1 MEANKTISHKKAEFF
16 SDNKE
21 EIQKGQIN
29 LLGLKGMEVK
39 RRTDP
44 NGFTYSLPA
53 VSIEGYSVDSVKGG
67 QNEAIF
73 TMLSKAPEMLEL
85 LLKTKEKLETDIK
98 HDSLVGAF
106 TKDHHKLLAEI
117 DAVLRHIID

>member
-1 MEANKTISHKKAEFF
+1 MEAKKTISHKRVEFF
-16 SDNKE
+16 SDSEE

-53 VSIEGYSVDSVKGG
+53 ASIEGYSVDSVKGG

-117 DAVLRHIID
+117 DAVLRHIVD

>member
-1 MEANKTISHKKAEFF
+1 MEAKKTISHKRVEFF

-53 VSIEGYSVDSVKGG
+53 VNVECYSVDTIEGG
-67 QNEAIF
+67 KNEAIL

-85 LLKTKEKLETDIK
+85 LLKIKEKLERDIEHNAKIGAFSGDHRIYISDIK
-98 HDSLVGAF
+98 
-106 TKDHHKLLAEI
+106 TLLKE
-117 DAVLRHIID
+117 IID